1 MKLKKLAQVALV
13 IALSTPALTTEISIQ
28 PAQAQSFCQCV
39 KFTQNAK
46 GIYIP
51 IWSAKDAVSALSRMG
66 YRQVGVK
73 NGAIAVFQPSHG
85 GVDRTH
91 GHIGI
96 VVGAGNG
103 YVTIRSANQWSNRQF
118 SQAGCSN
125 VSDVNFRINNG
136 VTFLD
141 K

>member
-1 MKLKKLAQVALV
+1 MKLKKLAQTAVATAL
-13 IALSTPALTTEISIQ
+13 IASGLTTAIAIQ
-28 PAQAQSFCQCV
+28 PAQAQSSCQCV
-39 KFTQNAK
+39 GYVQKAK

-51 IWSAKDAVSALSRMG
+51 IWSAKDAVSALTRMG